1 MKICPIDNSLRI
13 FGHKYALHIIR
24 NILLLK
30 QNRFSQL
37 LRSIEGINT
46 KTLSIRLR
54 ELENF
59 GLIKRTIVNRR
70 PVQTEY
76 SLTEKGMALEPILA
90 HIAVFLQDKIQ
101 KKFLRM
107 ASPET
112 QFSKFLTLILYQ
124 EYMINYCYNNSFV
137 IVHCIWLTRKY

>member
-1 MKICPIDNSLRI
+1 M
-13 FGHKYALHIIR
+13 
-24 NILLLK
+24 
-30 QNRFSQL
+30 
-37 LRSIEGINT
+37 
-46 KTLSIRLR
+46 R

-76 SLTEKGMALEPILA
+76 SLTEKGMALEPILT
-90 HIAVFLQDKIQ
+90 HIAAFSARYDPKKVFKD
-101 KKFLRM
+101 

-112 QFSKFLTLILYQ
+112 QLSKFLTLILYQ
-124 EYMINYCYNNSFV
+124 EHIINYCYNNSFV